1 MIGIL
6 GGTFDPV
13 HFGHLRP
20 ALEITEQLSLEEL
33 RFIPSAKPPH
43 RWQPVASAEDRL
55 AMVKMAIKETGKFI
69 LDDREYHRDGASY
82 TIDTLKS
89 IRAEIGKDKTLC
101 MIVGL
106 DAFQS
111 FTSWKDWQQ
120 ILDLTHLVVSAR
132 PGYQLEKQEA
142 DWVESRLTSNVKE
155 LHKKPA
161 GMIFFSEVTQL
172 DISATNIRNQIAK
185 GNSCSYLSP
194 EKVCNYIRKH
204 KLYINL
210 KDN

>member
-13 HFGHLRP
+13 HFGHLRS
-20 ALEITEQLSLEEL
+20 ALEITEQLSLEEM

-43 RWQPVASAEDRL
+43 RWQPLASAEDRL
-55 AMVKMAIKETGKFI
+55 AMVKMAIKENGKFT

-89 IRAEIGKDKTLC
+89 IRTEIGTDKALC

-111 FTSWKDWQQ
+111 FASWKDWQQ
-120 ILDLTHLVVSAR
+120 ILDLTHLIVSTR
-132 PGYQLEKQEA
+132 PGYQFEKQEA
-142 DWVESRLTSNVKE
+142 DWVERRLTSNTKE
-155 LHKKPA
+155 LHKKAA
-161 GMIFFSEVTQL
+161 GMIFFCEVTQL
-172 DISATNIRNQIAK
+172 DISATNIRKQITN